1 MSARTVRATLPRKG
15 NAMSTAMTPP
25 ERVQEAQAILLSL
38 AKDDF
43 IAVVGMPDSEMVH
56 FVHHI
61 GNLLSLVIKMTE
73 AVVEANDARA
83 QVRAGEVDRL
93 RRLAGLVQTVQQ

>member
-1 MSARTVRATLPRKG
+1 
-15 NAMSTAMTPP
+15 MSTAMTPP

-73 AVVEANDARA
+73 AAVEANDARA